1 MVSGD
6 FYWFNK
12 KDDKVFIAAVDCTGH
27 GVPGAFMSMIG
38 YSLLNEIVT
47 ETETLDAAAILR
59 KLHQGV
65 RKALKQDRDSVESK
79 DGMDIALAVIDIT
92 NNTLQYAGAKRP
104 LFYFTDGLLDEIKGD
119 KQSIGGLE
127 IDGEHHFTNTTI
139 QLKKGDSFY
148 LFTDGYVDQ
157 FGGEKDSKY
166 STKRLKQALLEM
178 QPITLHEQKIKLKS
192 NIENWK
198 LNTEQTDDILVIG
211 LRF

>member
-1 MVSGD
+1 M
-6 FYWFNK
+6 
-12 KDDKVFIAAVDCTGH
+12 
-27 GVPGAFMSMIG
+27 
-38 YSLLNEIVT
+38 
-47 ETETLDAAAILR
+47 
-59 KLHQGV
+59 
-65 RKALKQDRDSVESK
+65 
-79 DGMDIALAVIDIT
+79 
-92 NNTLQYAGAKRP
+92 
-104 LFYFTDGLLDEIKGD
+104 
-119 KQSIGGLE
+119 E